1 MFHLTLPIGNG
12 IGSSHDIP
20 LQAQR
25 EGRVIAPTHSQAS
38 TSKKW
43 VVSTMPSPLYLPER
57 SGTHCTGGWVG
68 LWGRSGWGQKVLP
81 PLGFSLQAVQSISS
95 HYADRAIPVATRW

>member
-12 IGSSHDIP
+12 IGSSHVIP

-25 EGRVIAPTHSQAS
+25 EGRGIAPTHLQAS

-43 VVSTMPSPLYLPER
+43 VGL
-57 SGTHCTGGWVG
+57 GGQ
-68 LWGRSGWGQKVLP
+68 SGWAQKVLP
-81 PLGFSLQAVQSISS
+81 PLGFSLQAVQPIIS
-95 HYADRAIPVATRW
+95 HYADHSIPVATCW